1 MELLTLFINFINDI
15 LSFEIFNIPI
25 YIYLITLTLISL
37 VFQIIK
43 SMADK

>member
-1 MELLTLFINFINDI
+1 MELLTLFINFMNDI

-25 YIYLITLTLISL
+25 YIYLITLTIVSI

-43 SMADK
+43 NMADK